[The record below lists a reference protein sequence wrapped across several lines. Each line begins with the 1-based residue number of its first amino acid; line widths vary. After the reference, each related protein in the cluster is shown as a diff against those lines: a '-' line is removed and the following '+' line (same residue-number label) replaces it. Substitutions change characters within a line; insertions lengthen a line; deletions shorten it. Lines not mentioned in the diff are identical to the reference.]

1 MKKLLLLIILLSLAS
16 TTSYAQRG
24 GGRGGGGSHSS
35 SSSGSRS
42 SSGGTVHVRGYY
54 RKDGTYVAPHER
66 SAPDGDFDNNWST
79 KGNVNPYT
87 GKEGTRVTPPNSRGS
102 DLPSLIESPSTAPT
116 ESETPT
122 GNQPPARETETTSG
136 PAMRARTSND
146 SGGTAESTSPTTMIE
161 IAVVITEKA
170 NLREQPSQTGPV
182 ITEVKE
188 GNALVLTGQPR
199 VGGWYSVVDVITGKE
214 GWIHG
219 NTIRI
224 AYKR

>member
-1 MKKLLLLIILLSLAS
+1 MKKLLLFVILLSLAS
-16 TTSYAQRG
+16 TTTYAQRG
-24 GGRGGGGSHSS
+24 GGRGGGGSHGSS
-35 SSSGSRS
+35 SSSSR

-87 GKEGTRVTPPNSRGS
+87 GKEGTRVTAPNSRGGG
-102 DLPSLIESPSTAPT
+102 LPSLVESPSTAPT

-122 GNQPPARETETTSG
+122 GNQPPARETGTTSS
-136 PAMRARTSND
+136 PAVRTSNEL
-146 SGGTAESTSPTTMIE
+146 GGSVESTSPTTMIE

-182 ITEVKE
+182 VMEVKE

-214 GWIHG
+214 GWVHG